1 MLKKSSADAFKTALK
16 RTIQKTARATGGLIS
31 NKIADALARTTSQNA
46 LSKSKHLWNKKH
58 RWNTKKSTCHLKKG
72 NKLLMN

>member
-16 RTIQKTARATGGLIS
+16 RTIQKTARATGDLIS

-46 LSKSKHLWNKKH
+46 LSKSKHL
-58 RWNTKKSTCHLKKG
+58 
-72 NKLLMN
+72 